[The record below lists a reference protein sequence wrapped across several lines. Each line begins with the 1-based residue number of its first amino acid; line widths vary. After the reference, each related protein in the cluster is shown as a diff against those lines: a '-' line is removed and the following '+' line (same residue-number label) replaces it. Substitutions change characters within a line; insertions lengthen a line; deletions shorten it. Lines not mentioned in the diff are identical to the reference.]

1 MKKRL
6 SKIARDFKSHISDV
20 VEFLCVN
27 GYECEE
33 DPEMEFSNE
42 VVEFIENNFPAF
54 LSERNKENQKQAPKK
69 KEKSSDSILSEQIPL
84 ELKIIESAS
93 KEKKLIERIIGFTEF
108 DWHYTI
114 AKFKGTCSQ
123 PVDFNLFDEVLCDLL
138 LTEQMSAEKIGNILG
153 FDIQKDPAENDILL
167 KAINDLK
174 ADKMLDGDESIL
186 WLTDVG
192 IEYAKNGVKFSTFTR
207 DFDLYVDN
215 IGVAKEKVKEIF
227 SNLKSEKQATFNKD
241 FLPKN
246 IEEVKPIAELQAPEI
261 HFPKKNFLLQKCTPV
276 GAEGYK
282 ARVWVVLLENFRD
295 NTLRAIVYDE
305 KQNKVIDTLSE
316 ALDKQDEIKAELL
329 ERLVKVDDE
338 IEFTNEEKQKEQVE
352 IEQALIH
359 KQEEIDEAIN
369 NQDTTKIKEIEKEV
383 ESIKRHFN
391 SLEFEVELKKLFDTT
406 SDTILIQSPWVRDF
420 AFKNRVPFIK
430 DYLRKG
436 GRVYIAYSENE
447 SYGGEDMVQEESKK
461 LLTELDKNL
470 NFYCCELPAF
480 HYKNVWLVK
489 EDNKN
494 SYYSGSYNIL
504 SFFVHQNMKN
514 VRQEKMTR
522 MDWDS
527 ELEEQYFEVFK
538 KFGLKY
544 INSAIEDFNTLC
556 NNPPTKIDRD
566 YLQKLRTV
574 DNSKLK
580 PFKGIGV
587 EEFDGAL
594 ASLEN
599 TKTENLD
606 YYRKIFFENEIERFE
621 KQANELSQK
630 PISIDRKKNL
640 QKEFEKVRDEFV
652 DLLDLQMNKAK
663 DVTDMIN
670 NLKVFSPQNHQKQHN
685 YNHNKNKKRR

>member
-6 SKIARDFKSHISDV
+6 SKIARDFKSNISIV
-20 VEFLCVN
+20 VEFLRVN
-27 GYECEE
+27 GYECDE
-33 DPEMEFSNE
+33 DPEVEFSSE
-42 VVEFIENNFPAF
+42 VLEFIENNLPAF
-54 LSERNKENQKQAPKK
+54 LFEKNKESQKQTPKQK
-69 KEKSSDSILSEQIPL
+69 DKSKDVSSGAQIPL

-93 KEKKLIERIIGFTEF
+93 KEKKLIERIVGFTEF
-108 DWHYTI
+108 EWNYTI

-167 KAINDLK
+167 KAIKDLK

-207 DFDLYVDN
+207 DFDLYIDS
-215 IGVAKEKVKEIF
+215 IGVSKEKVKAIF
-227 SNLKSEKQATFNKD
+227 SNIKSEKIPNFDKD

-261 HFPKKNFLLQKCTPV
+261 HFPKKNFLLQECTPI
-276 GAEGYK
+276 GAEGFK
-282 ARVWVVLLENFRD
+282 AKVWVVLLENFRD

-316 ALDKQDEIKAELL
+316 ALDQQDELKSELL
-329 ERLVKVDDE
+329 ERLVKVDDD

-352 IEQALIH
+352 IEQVLIH
-359 KQEEIDEAIN
+359 KQEEIEDAITR
-369 NQDTTKIKEIEKEV
+369 QDAVKIKEIEKEV
-383 ESIKRHFN
+383 EAIKRHFN

-430 DYLRKG
+430 EYLRKG

-447 SYGGEDMVQEESKK
+447 SFGGEDMVQEESKK
-461 LLTELDKNL
+461 LLAELDKNL

-480 HYKNVWLVK
+480 HYKNVWLIRKDK
-489 EDNKN
+489 EN

-527 ELEEQYFEVFK
+527 ELEEQYLEVFK

-544 INSAIEDFNTLC
+544 INAAIDDFNILC
-556 NNPPTKIDRD
+556 QNPPAKIDRD
-566 YLQKLRTV
+566 YLQKLRKVENT
-574 DNSKLK
+574 KLS

-587 EEFDGAL
+587 MEFDSAL
-594 ASLEN
+594 GLLEE
-599 TKTENLD
+599 TKTENLNL
-606 YYRKIFFENEIERFE
+606 YRKIFFESEIERY
-621 KQANELSQK
+621 KKLVIELSQK
-630 PISIDRKKNL
+630 PLSQDRKKSL
-640 QKEFEKVRDEFV
+640 QIEFEKLREEFL
-652 DLLDLQMNKAK
+652 DFLDLQISKGME
-663 DVTDMIN
+663 VTDMIN
-670 NLKVFSPQNHQKQHN
+670 NLKVFISQHQKQH
-685 YNHNKNKKRR
+685 NHNKNKKRR

>member
-6 SKIARDFKSHISDV
+6 SKIARDFKSNISIV
-20 VEFLCVN
+20 VEFLRVN
-27 GYECEE
+27 GYECDE
-33 DPEMEFSNE
+33 DPEVEFSSE
-42 VVEFIENNFPAF
+42 VLEFIENNLPAF
-54 LSERNKENQKQAPKK
+54 LFEKNKESQKQTPKQK
-69 KEKSSDSILSEQIPL
+69 DKSKDVSSGAQIPL

-93 KEKKLIERIIGFTEF
+93 KEKKLIERIVGFTEF
-108 DWHYTI
+108 EWNYTI

-167 KAINDLK
+167 KAIKDLK

-207 DFDLYVDN
+207 DFDLYIDS
-215 IGVAKEKVKEIF
+215 IGVSKEKVKAIF
-227 SNLKSEKQATFNKD
+227 SNIKSEKTPNFDKD

-261 HFPKKNFLLQKCTPV
+261 HFPKKNFLLQECTPV
-276 GAEGYK
+276 GAEGFK
-282 ARVWVVLLENFRD
+282 AKVWVVLLENFRD

-316 ALDKQDEIKAELL
+316 ALDQQDELKSELL
-329 ERLVKVDDE
+329 ERLVKVDDD

-352 IEQALIH
+352 IEQVLIH
-359 KQEEIDEAIN
+359 KQEEIEDAITR
-369 NQDTTKIKEIEKEV
+369 QDAVKIKEIEKEV
-383 ESIKRHFN
+383 EAIKRHFN

-430 DYLRKG
+430 EYLRKG

-447 SYGGEDMVQEESKK
+447 SFGGEDMIQEESKK
-461 LLTELDKNL
+461 LLAELDKNL

-480 HYKNVWLVK
+480 HYKNVWLIRKDK
-489 EDNKN
+489 EN

-527 ELEEQYFEVFK
+527 ELEEQYLEVFK

-544 INSAIEDFNTLC
+544 INAAIDDFNILC
-556 NNPPTKIDRD
+556 QNPPAKIDRD
-566 YLQKLRTV
+566 YLQKLRKVENT
-574 DNSKLK
+574 KLL

-587 EEFDGAL
+587 IEFDSAL
-594 ASLEN
+594 GLLEE
-599 TKTENLD
+599 TKTENLNL
-606 YYRKIFFENEIERFE
+606 YRKIFFESEIERY
-621 KQANELSQK
+621 KKLVIELSQK
-630 PISIDRKKNL
+630 PLSQDRKKSM
-640 QKEFEKVRDEFV
+640 QIEFEKLREEFL
-652 DLLDLQMNKAK
+652 DFLDLQISKGTE
-663 DVTDMIN
+663 VTDMIN
-670 NLKVFSPQNHQKQHN
+670 NLKVFIPQHNKQH
-685 YNHNKNKKRR
+685 NHNKNKKRR

>member
-6 SKIARDFKSHISDV
+6 SKIARDFKSNISIV
-20 VEFLCVN
+20 VEFLRVN

-33 DPEMEFSNE
+33 DPEVEFSIE
-42 VVEFIENNFPAF
+42 VVEFIENNLPAF
-54 LSERNKENQKQAPKK
+54 LFEKNKESQKQTPKHK
-69 KEKSSDSILSEQIPL
+69 DKSKDVSSGAQIPL

-93 KEKKLIERIIGFTEF
+93 KEKKLIERIVGFTEF
-108 DWHYTI
+108 EWNYTI

-167 KAINDLK
+167 KAIKDLK

-207 DFDLYVDN
+207 DFDLYIDS
-215 IGVAKEKVKEIF
+215 IGVSKEKVKAIF
-227 SNLKSEKQATFNKD
+227 SNIKSEKTPNFDKD

-261 HFPKKNFLLQKCTPV
+261 HFPKKNFLLQECTPV
-276 GAEGYK
+276 GAEGFK
-282 ARVWVVLLENFRD
+282 AKVWVVLLENFRD

-316 ALDKQDEIKAELL
+316 ALDQQDELKSELL
-329 ERLVKVDDE
+329 ERLVKVDDD

-352 IEQALIH
+352 IEQVLIH
-359 KQEEIDEAIN
+359 KQEEIEDAITR
-369 NQDTTKIKEIEKEV
+369 QDAVKIKEIEKEV
-383 ESIKRHFN
+383 EVIKRHFN

-430 DYLRKG
+430 EYLRKG

-447 SYGGEDMVQEESKK
+447 SFGGEDMVQEESKK
-461 LLTELDKNL
+461 LLAELDKNL

-480 HYKNVWLVK
+480 HYKNVWLIRKDK
-489 EDNKN
+489 EN

-527 ELEEQYFEVFK
+527 ELEEQYLEVFK

-544 INSAIEDFNTLC
+544 INAAIDDFNILC
-556 NNPPTKIDRD
+556 QNPPAKIDRD
-566 YLQKLRTV
+566 YLQKLRKVENT
-574 DNSKLK
+574 KLS

-587 EEFDGAL
+587 LEFDSAL
-594 ASLEN
+594 GLLEE
-599 TKTENLD
+599 TKTENLNL
-606 YYRKIFFENEIERFE
+606 YRKIFFESEIERY
-621 KQANELSQK
+621 KKLVIELSQK
-630 PISIDRKKNL
+630 PLSQDRKKSL
-640 QKEFEKVRDEFV
+640 QIEFEKLREEFL
-652 DLLDLQMNKAK
+652 DFLDLQISKGTE
-663 DVTDMIN
+663 VTDMIN
-670 NLKVFSPQNHQKQHN
+670 NLKVFIPQHNKQH
-685 YNHNKNKKRR
+685 NHNKNKKRR

>member
-6 SKIARDFKSHISDV
+6 SKIARDFKSNISIV
-20 VEFLCVN
+20 VEFLRVN
-27 GYECEE
+27 GYECDE
-33 DPEMEFSNE
+33 DPEVEFSSE
-42 VVEFIENNFPAF
+42 VLEFIENNLPAF
-54 LSERNKENQKQAPKK
+54 LFEKNKESQKQTPKQK
-69 KEKSSDSILSEQIPL
+69 DKSKDVSSGAQIPL

-93 KEKKLIERIIGFTEF
+93 KEKKLIERIVGFTEF
-108 DWHYTI
+108 EWNYTI

-167 KAINDLK
+167 KAIKDLK

-207 DFDLYVDN
+207 DFDLYIDS
-215 IGVAKEKVKEIF
+215 IGVSKEKVKAIF
-227 SNLKSEKQATFNKD
+227 SNIKSEKTPNFDKD

-261 HFPKKNFLLQKCTPV
+261 HFPKKNFLLQECTPV
-276 GAEGYK
+276 GAEGFK
-282 ARVWVVLLENFRD
+282 AKVWVVLLENFRD

-316 ALDKQDEIKAELL
+316 ALDQQDELKSELL
-329 ERLVKVDDE
+329 ERLVKVDDD

-352 IEQALIH
+352 IEQVLIH
-359 KQEEIDEAIN
+359 KQEEIEDAITR
-369 NQDTTKIKEIEKEV
+369 QDAVKIKEIEKEV
-383 ESIKRHFN
+383 EVIKRHFN

-430 DYLRKG
+430 EYLRKG

-447 SYGGEDMVQEESKK
+447 SFGGEDMVQEESKK
-461 LLTELDKNL
+461 LLAELDKNL

-480 HYKNVWLVK
+480 HYKNVWLIRKDK
-489 EDNKN
+489 EN

-527 ELEEQYFEVFK
+527 ELEEQYLEVFK
-538 KFGLKY
+538 RFGLKY
-544 INSAIEDFNTLC
+544 INAAIDDFNILC
-556 NNPPTKIDRD
+556 QNPPAKIDRD
-566 YLQKLRTV
+566 YLQKLRKVENT
-574 DNSKLK
+574 KLS

-587 EEFDGAL
+587 MEFDSAL
-594 ASLEN
+594 GLLEE
-599 TKTENLD
+599 TKTENLNH
-606 YYRKIFFENEIERFE
+606 YRKIFFESEIERY
-621 KQANELSQK
+621 KKLVIELSQK
-630 PISIDRKKNL
+630 PLSQDRKKSL
-640 QKEFEKVRDEFV
+640 QIEFEKLREEFL
-652 DLLDLQMNKAK
+652 DFLDLQISKGTE
-663 DVTDMIN
+663 VTDMIN
-670 NLKVFSPQNHQKQHN
+670 NLKVFIPQHNKQH
-685 YNHNKNKKRR
+685 NHNKNKKRR

>member
-1 MKKRL
+1 VKKRL

-20 VEFLCVN
+20 VEFLRVN

-33 DPEMEFSNE
+33 DPEVEFSNE

-54 LSERNKENQKQAPKK
+54 LSERNKENLKQTPKK
-69 KEKSSDSILSEQIPL
+69 KEKSNDSISSEQVPL

-138 LTEQMSAEKIGNILG
+138 LTEQMSAEQIGNILG

-167 KAINDLK
+167 KAIKDLK

-192 IEYAKNGVKFSTFTR
+192 IEYAKNGVKFSTFNR

-246 IEEVKPIAELQAPEI
+246 SEEVKPLAELQAPEI
-261 HFPKKNFLLQKCTPV
+261 HFPKKNFLLQECTPT

-282 ARVWVVLLENFRD
+282 AKVWVVLLENFRD
-295 NTLRAIVYDE
+295 NTMRAIVYDE
-305 KQNKVIDTLSE
+305 KQNKVIDALSE

-447 SYGGEDMVQEESKK
+447 SFGGEDMVQEESKK
-461 LLTELDKNL
+461 LLAELDKNL

-544 INSAIEDFNTLC
+544 INSAIEDFNILC

-599 TKTENLD
+599 TKTENLN

-621 KQANELSQK
+621 KQVNELSQK

-652 DLLDLQMNKAK
+652 DLLDLQMNKEK
-663 DVTDMIN
+663 DVTDIIN

-685 YNHNKNKKRR
+685 HNHNKNKKRK

>member
-6 SKIARDFKSHISDV
+6 SKITRDFKSHISDV
-20 VEFLCVN
+20 ADFLRIN
-27 GYECEE
+27 GYDCDENPDE
-33 DPEMEFSNE
+33 EFSSE

-54 LSERNKENQKQAPKK
+54 LSDRNKESQKQTPKK
-69 KEKSSDSILSEQIPL
+69 KINEVSSGEQIPL

-93 KEKKLIERIIGFTEF
+93 KEKKLIERIIGFTEY
-108 DWHYTI
+108 DWSYSI

-138 LTEQMSAEKIGNILG
+138 LTEQMSAERIGNILG

-167 KAINDLK
+167 KAIKDLK

-207 DFDLYVDN
+207 SFDLYIDE

-227 SNLKSEKQATFNKD
+227 SNLKSEKQLTFNKD

-246 IEEVKPIAELQAPEI
+246 IEEVKPLAELQAPEI
-261 HFPKKNFLLQKCTPV
+261 HFPKKNFLLQECNPTGV
-276 GAEGYK
+276 EGFK
-282 ARVWVVLLENFRD
+282 AKVWVVLLENFRD
-295 NTLRAIVYDE
+295 NTMRAIVYDE
-305 KQNKVIDTLSE
+305 KQNKVIDALSE
-316 ALDKQDEIKAELL
+316 ALDKQEEIKSELL

-338 IEFTNEEKQKEQVE
+338 IEFTNEEKQKEQIE
-352 IEQALIH
+352 IEQVLIH

-369 NQDTTKIKEIEKEV
+369 QQNTSKIKAIEQEIEG
-383 ESIKRHFN
+383 IKRHFN

-406 SDTILIQSPWVRDF
+406 SDSILIQSPWVRDF

-430 DYLRKG
+430 EYLRKG

-447 SYGGEDMVQEESKK
+447 SFGGEEMVQEESKK
-461 LLTELDKNL
+461 LLSELDKNL

-480 HYKNVWLVK
+480 HYKNVWLIRK
-489 EDNKN
+489 DKKN

-544 INSAIEDFNTLC
+544 INSAIDDFNTLC
-556 NNPPTKIDRD
+556 QNPPAKIDRD
-566 YLQKLRTV
+566 YLQKLRKVENT
-574 DNSKLK
+574 KLT

-587 EEFDGAL
+587 REFDSAL
-594 ASLEN
+594 GILED
-599 TKTENLD
+599 TKIENLN
-606 YYRKIFFENEIERFE
+606 YYRKTFFESEIERYK
-621 KQANELSQK
+621 KQVVELSQK
-630 PISIDRKKNL
+630 PLSPDRKRSL
-640 QKEFEKVRDEFV
+640 QNEFDKLRDEFV
-652 DLLDLQMNKAK
+652 DFLDLQMSKGIE
-663 DVTDMIN
+663 VTDMISG
-670 NLKVFSPQNHQKQHN
+670 LKVFNPQNHQKQN
-685 YNHNKNKKRR
+685 NNNRNKRRR

>member
-6 SKIARDFKSHISDV
+6 SKIARDFKSNISIV
-20 VEFLCVN
+20 VEFLRVN
-27 GYECEE
+27 GYECDE
-33 DPEMEFSNE
+33 DPEVEFSSE
-42 VVEFIENNFPAF
+42 VLEFIENNLPAF
-54 LSERNKENQKQAPKK
+54 LFEKNKESQKQTPKQK
-69 KEKSSDSILSEQIPL
+69 DKSKDVSSGAQIPL

-93 KEKKLIERIIGFTEF
+93 KEKKLIERIVGFTEF
-108 DWHYTI
+108 EWNYTI

-167 KAINDLK
+167 KAIKDLK

-207 DFDLYVDN
+207 DFDLYIDS
-215 IGVAKEKVKEIF
+215 IGVSKEKVKAIF
-227 SNLKSEKQATFNKD
+227 SNIKSEKTPNFDKD

-261 HFPKKNFLLQKCTPV
+261 HFPKKNFLLQECTPV
-276 GAEGYK
+276 GAEGFK
-282 ARVWVVLLENFRD
+282 AKVWVVLLENFRD

-305 KQNKVIDTLSE
+305 KQNKVIDALSE

-430 DYLRKG
+430 EYLRKG

-447 SYGGEDMVQEESKK
+447 SFGGEDMVQEESKK
-461 LLTELDKNL
+461 LLAELDKNL

-480 HYKNVWLVK
+480 HYKNVWLIRKDK
-489 EDNKN
+489 EN

-527 ELEEQYFEVFK
+527 ELEEQYLEVFK

-544 INSAIEDFNTLC
+544 INAAIDDFNILC
-556 NNPPTKIDRD
+556 QNPPAKIDRD
-566 YLQKLRTV
+566 YLQKLRKVENT
-574 DNSKLK
+574 KLL

-587 EEFDGAL
+587 IEFDSAL
-594 ASLEN
+594 GLLEE
-599 TKTENLD
+599 TKTENLNL
-606 YYRKIFFENEIERFE
+606 YRKIFFESEIERY
-621 KQANELSQK
+621 KKLVIELSQK
-630 PISIDRKKNL
+630 PLSQDRKKSM
-640 QKEFEKVRDEFV
+640 QIEFEKLREEFL
-652 DLLDLQMNKAK
+652 DFLDLQISKGTE
-663 DVTDMIN
+663 VTDMIN
-670 NLKVFSPQNHQKQHN
+670 NLKVFIPQHNKQH
-685 YNHNKNKKRR
+685 NHNKNKKRR

>member
-6 SKIARDFKSHISDV
+6 SKITRDFKSHISDV
-20 VEFLCVN
+20 ADFLRIN
-27 GYECEE
+27 GYDCDENPDE
-33 DPEMEFSNE
+33 EFSSE

-54 LSERNKENQKQAPKK
+54 LSDRNKESQKQTPKK
-69 KEKSSDSILSEQIPL
+69 KINEVSSGEQIPL

-93 KEKKLIERIIGFTEF
+93 KEKKLIERIIGFTEY
-108 DWHYTI
+108 DWSYSI

-138 LTEQMSAEKIGNILG
+138 LTEQMSAERIGNILG
-153 FDIQKDPAENDILL
+153 FDIQKDPAENDILF
-167 KAINDLK
+167 KAIKDLK

-207 DFDLYVDN
+207 SFDLYIDE
-215 IGVAKEKVKEIF
+215 IGVAREKVKEIF
-227 SNLKSEKQATFNKD
+227 SNLKSEKQLTFNKD

-246 IEEVKPIAELQAPEI
+246 IEEVKPLAELQAPEI
-261 HFPKKNFLLQKCTPV
+261 HFPKKNFLLQECNPTGV
-276 GAEGYK
+276 EGFK
-282 ARVWVVLLENFRD
+282 AKVWVVLLENFRD
-295 NTLRAIVYDE
+295 NTMRAIVYDE
-305 KQNKVIDTLSE
+305 KQNKVIDALSE
-316 ALDKQDEIKAELL
+316 ALDKQNEIKSELL

-369 NQDTTKIKEIEKEV
+369 QQDTSKIKEIEKEV
-383 ESIKRHFN
+383 ESIKKHFN

-430 DYLRKG
+430 EYLRKG

-447 SYGGEDMVQEESKK
+447 SFGGEEMVQEESKK
-461 LLTELDKNL
+461 LLSELDKNL

-480 HYKNVWLVK
+480 HYKNVWLIRK
-489 EDNKN
+489 DKKN

-544 INSAIEDFNTLC
+544 INSAIDDFNTLC
-556 NNPPTKIDRD
+556 QNPPAKIDRD
-566 YLQKLRTV
+566 YLQKLRKVENT
-574 DNSKLK
+574 KLT

-587 EEFDGAL
+587 REFDSAL
-594 ASLEN
+594 GILED
-599 TKTENLD
+599 TKIENLN
-606 YYRKIFFENEIERFE
+606 YYRKTFFESEIERYK
-621 KQANELSQK
+621 KQVVELSQK
-630 PISIDRKKNL
+630 PLSPDRKRSL
-640 QKEFEKVRDEFV
+640 QNEFDKLRDEFV
-652 DLLDLQMNKAK
+652 DFLDLQMSKGIE
-663 DVTDMIN
+663 VTDMISG
-670 NLKVFSPQNHQKQHN
+670 LKVFNPQNHQKQN
-685 YNHNKNKKRR
+685 NNNRNKRRR

>member
-6 SKIARDFKSHISDV
+6 SKIARDFKSNISIV
-20 VEFLCVN
+20 VEFLRVN

-33 DPEMEFSNE
+33 DPEVEFSSE
-42 VVEFIENNFPAF
+42 VLEFIENNLPAF
-54 LSERNKENQKQAPKK
+54 LFEKNKESQKQTPKQK
-69 KEKSSDSILSEQIPL
+69 DKSKDVSSGAQIPL

-93 KEKKLIERIIGFTEF
+93 KEKKLIERIVGFTEF
-108 DWHYTI
+108 EWNYTI

-167 KAINDLK
+167 KAIKDLK

-207 DFDLYVDN
+207 DFDLYIDS
-215 IGVAKEKVKEIF
+215 IGVSKEKVKAIF
-227 SNLKSEKQATFNKD
+227 SNIKSEKTPNFDKD

-261 HFPKKNFLLQKCTPV
+261 HFPKKNFLLQECTPV
-276 GAEGYK
+276 GAEGFK
-282 ARVWVVLLENFRD
+282 AKVWVVLLENFRD

-316 ALDKQDEIKAELL
+316 ALDQQDELKSELL
-329 ERLVKVDDE
+329 ERLVKVDDD

-352 IEQALIH
+352 IEQVLIH
-359 KQEEIDEAIN
+359 KQEEIEDAITR
-369 NQDTTKIKEIEKEV
+369 QDAVKIKEIEKEV
-383 ESIKRHFN
+383 EAIKRHFN

-430 DYLRKG
+430 EYLRKG

-447 SYGGEDMVQEESKK
+447 SFGGEDMVQEESKK
-461 LLTELDKNL
+461 LLAELDKNL

-480 HYKNVWLVK
+480 HYKNVWLIRKDK
-489 EDNKN
+489 EN

-527 ELEEQYFEVFK
+527 ELEEQYLEVFK
-538 KFGLKY
+538 RFGLKY
-544 INSAIEDFNTLC
+544 INAAIDDFNILC
-556 NNPPTKIDRD
+556 QNPPAKIDRD
-566 YLQKLRTV
+566 YLQKLRKVENT
-574 DNSKLK
+574 KLL

-587 EEFDGAL
+587 IEFDSAL
-594 ASLEN
+594 GLLEE
-599 TKTENLD
+599 TKTENLNL
-606 YYRKIFFENEIERFE
+606 YRKIFFESEIERY
-621 KQANELSQK
+621 KKLVIELSQK
-630 PISIDRKKNL
+630 PLSQDRKKSM
-640 QKEFEKVRDEFV
+640 KIEFEKLREEFL
-652 DLLDLQMNKAK
+652 DFLDLQISKGTE
-663 DVTDMIN
+663 VTDMIN
-670 NLKVFSPQNHQKQHN
+670 NLKVFIPQHNKQH
-685 YNHNKNKKRR
+685 NHNKNKKRR

>member
-6 SKIARDFKSHISDV
+6 SKIARDFKSNISIV
-20 VEFLCVN
+20 VEFLRVN
-27 GYECEE
+27 GYECDE
-33 DPEMEFSNE
+33 DPEVEFSSE
-42 VVEFIENNFPAF
+42 VLEFIENNLPAF
-54 LSERNKENQKQAPKK
+54 LFEKNKESQKQTPKQK
-69 KEKSSDSILSEQIPL
+69 DKSKDVSSGAQIPL

-93 KEKKLIERIIGFTEF
+93 KEKKLIERIVGFTEF
-108 DWHYTI
+108 EWNYTI

-167 KAINDLK
+167 KAIKDLK

-207 DFDLYVDN
+207 DFDLYIDS
-215 IGVAKEKVKEIF
+215 IGVSKEKVKAIF
-227 SNLKSEKQATFNKD
+227 SNIKSEKTPNFDKD

-261 HFPKKNFLLQKCTPV
+261 HFPKKNFLLQECTPV
-276 GAEGYK
+276 GAEGFK
-282 ARVWVVLLENFRD
+282 AKVWVVLLENFRD

-316 ALDKQDEIKAELL
+316 ALDQQDELKSELL
-329 ERLVKVDDE
+329 ERLVKVDDD

-352 IEQALIH
+352 IEQVLIH
-359 KQEEIDEAIN
+359 KQEEIEDAITR
-369 NQDTTKIKEIEKEV
+369 QDAVKIKEIEKEV
-383 ESIKRHFN
+383 EAIKRHFN

-430 DYLRKG
+430 EYLRKG

-447 SYGGEDMVQEESKK
+447 SFGGEDMVQEESKK
-461 LLTELDKNL
+461 LLAELDKNL

-480 HYKNVWLVK
+480 HYKNVWLIRK
-489 EDNKN
+489 DNKN

-527 ELEEQYFEVFK
+527 ELEEQYLEVFK

-544 INSAIEDFNTLC
+544 INAAIDDFNILC
-556 NNPPTKIDRD
+556 QNPPANIDRD
-566 YLQKLRTV
+566 YLQKLRKVENT
-574 DNSKLK
+574 KLS

-587 EEFDGAL
+587 MEFDRAL
-594 ASLEN
+594 GLLEE
-599 TKTENLD
+599 TKTENLNH
-606 YYRKIFFENEIERFE
+606 YRKIFFESEIERYM
-621 KQANELSQK
+621 KQVIELSQK
-630 PISIDRKKNL
+630 PLSPDRKKSL
-640 QKEFEKVRDEFV
+640 QNEFEKLREEF
-652 DLLDLQMNKAK
+652 LDFLDIQISKGTE
-663 DVTDMIN
+663 VTDMIN
-670 NLKVFSPQNHQKQHN
+670 NLKVFIPQHQKQHN
-685 YNHNKNKKRR
+685 HNKYKKRR

>member
-6 SKIARDFKSHISDV
+6 SKIARDFKSNISIV
-20 VEFLCVN
+20 VEFLRVN
-27 GYECEE
+27 GYECDE
-33 DPEMEFSNE
+33 DPEVEFSSE
-42 VVEFIENNFPAF
+42 VLEFIENNLPAF
-54 LSERNKENQKQAPKK
+54 LFEKNKESQKQTPKQK
-69 KEKSSDSILSEQIPL
+69 DKSKDVSSGAQIPL

-93 KEKKLIERIIGFTEF
+93 KEKKLIERIVGFTEF
-108 DWHYTI
+108 EWNYTI

-167 KAINDLK
+167 KAIKDLK

-207 DFDLYVDN
+207 DFDLYIDS
-215 IGVAKEKVKEIF
+215 IGVSKEKVKAIF
-227 SNLKSEKQATFNKD
+227 SNIKSEKTPNFDKD

-261 HFPKKNFLLQKCTPV
+261 HFPKKNFLLQECTPV
-276 GAEGYK
+276 GAEGFK
-282 ARVWVVLLENFRD
+282 AKVWVVLLENFRD

-316 ALDKQDEIKAELL
+316 ALDQQDELKSELL
-329 ERLVKVDDE
+329 ERLVKVDDD

-352 IEQALIH
+352 IEQVLIH
-359 KQEEIDEAIN
+359 KQEEIEDAITR
-369 NQDTTKIKEIEKEV
+369 QDAVKIKEIEKEV
-383 ESIKRHFN
+383 EAIKRHFN

-430 DYLRKG
+430 EYLRKG

-447 SYGGEDMVQEESKK
+447 SFGGEDMVQEESKK
-461 LLTELDKNL
+461 LLAELDKNL

-480 HYKNVWLVK
+480 HYKNVWLIRKDK
-489 EDNKN
+489 EN

-527 ELEEQYFEVFK
+527 ELEEQYLEVFK

-544 INSAIEDFNTLC
+544 INAAIDDFNILC
-556 NNPPTKIDRD
+556 QNPPAKIDRD
-566 YLQKLRTV
+566 YLQKLRKVENT
-574 DNSKLK
+574 KLS

-587 EEFDGAL
+587 MEFDSAL
-594 ASLEN
+594 GLLED
-599 TKTENLD
+599 TKTENLNH
-606 YYRKIFFENEIERFE
+606 YRKIFFESEIERY
-621 KQANELSQK
+621 KKLVIELSQK
-630 PISIDRKKNL
+630 PLSQDRKKSM
-640 QKEFEKVRDEFV
+640 KIEFEKLREEFL
-652 DLLDLQMNKAK
+652 DFLDLQISKGME
-663 DVTDMIN
+663 VTDMIN
-670 NLKVFSPQNHQKQHN
+670 NLKVFIPQHNKQH
-685 YNHNKNKKRR
+685 NHNKNKKRR

>member
-6 SKIARDFKSHISDV
+6 SKIARDFKSNISIV
-20 VEFLCVN
+20 VEFLRVN
-27 GYECEE
+27 GYECDE
-33 DPEMEFSNE
+33 DPEVEFSSE
-42 VVEFIENNFPAF
+42 VLEFIENNLPAF
-54 LSERNKENQKQAPKK
+54 LFEKNKESQKQTPKQK
-69 KEKSSDSILSEQIPL
+69 DKSKDVSSGAQIPL

-93 KEKKLIERIIGFTEF
+93 KEKKLIERIVGFTEF
-108 DWHYTI
+108 EWNYTI

-167 KAINDLK
+167 KAIKDLK

-207 DFDLYVDN
+207 DFDLYIDS
-215 IGVAKEKVKEIF
+215 IGVSKEKVKAIF
-227 SNLKSEKQATFNKD
+227 SNIKSEKTPNFDKD

-261 HFPKKNFLLQKCTPV
+261 HFPKKNFLLQECTPV
-276 GAEGYK
+276 GAEGFK
-282 ARVWVVLLENFRD
+282 AKVWVVLLENFRD

-316 ALDKQDEIKAELL
+316 ALDQQDELKSELL
-329 ERLVKVDDE
+329 ERLVKVDDD

-352 IEQALIH
+352 IEQVLIH
-359 KQEEIDEAIN
+359 KQEEIEDAITR
-369 NQDTTKIKEIEKEV
+369 QDAVKIKEIEKEV
-383 ESIKRHFN
+383 EAIKRHFN

-430 DYLRKG
+430 EYLRKG

-447 SYGGEDMVQEESKK
+447 SFGGEDMVQEESKK
-461 LLTELDKNL
+461 LLAELDKNL

-480 HYKNVWLVK
+480 HYKNVWLIRKDK
-489 EDNKN
+489 EN

-527 ELEEQYFEVFK
+527 ELEEQYLEVFK
-538 KFGLKY
+538 RFGLKY
-544 INSAIEDFNTLC
+544 INAAIDDFNILC
-556 NNPPTKIDRD
+556 QNPPAKIDRD
-566 YLQKLRTV
+566 YLQKLRKVENT
-574 DNSKLK
+574 KLL

-587 EEFDGAL
+587 IEFDSAL
-594 ASLEN
+594 GLLEE
-599 TKTENLD
+599 TKTENLNL
-606 YYRKIFFENEIERFE
+606 YRKIFFESEIERY
-621 KQANELSQK
+621 KKLVIELSQK
-630 PISIDRKKNL
+630 PLSQDRKKSM
-640 QKEFEKVRDEFV
+640 QIEFEKLREEFL
-652 DLLDLQMNKAK
+652 DFLDLQISKGTE
-663 DVTDMIN
+663 VTDMIN
-670 NLKVFSPQNHQKQHN
+670 NLKVFIPQHNKQH
-685 YNHNKNKKRR
+685 NHNKNKKRR

>member
-1 MKKRL
+1 VKKRL
-6 SKIARDFKSHISDV
+6 SKIARDFKSNISIV
-20 VEFLCVN
+20 VEFLRVN
-27 GYECEE
+27 GYECDE
-33 DPEMEFSNE
+33 DPEVEFSSE
-42 VVEFIENNFPAF
+42 VLEFIENNLPAF
-54 LSERNKENQKQAPKK
+54 LFEKNKESQKQTPKQK
-69 KEKSSDSILSEQIPL
+69 DKSKDVSSGAQIPL

-93 KEKKLIERIIGFTEF
+93 KEKKLIERIVGFTEF
-108 DWHYTI
+108 EWNYTI

-167 KAINDLK
+167 KAIKDLK

-207 DFDLYVDN
+207 DFDLYIDS
-215 IGVAKEKVKEIF
+215 IGVSKEKVKAIF
-227 SNLKSEKQATFNKD
+227 SNIKSEKTPNFDKD

-261 HFPKKNFLLQKCTPV
+261 HFPKKNFLLQECTPV
-276 GAEGYK
+276 GAEGFK
-282 ARVWVVLLENFRD
+282 AKVWVVLLENFRD

-316 ALDKQDEIKAELL
+316 ALDQQDELKSELL
-329 ERLVKVDDE
+329 ERLVKVDDD

-352 IEQALIH
+352 IEQVLIH
-359 KQEEIDEAIN
+359 KQEEIEDAITR
-369 NQDTTKIKEIEKEV
+369 QDAVKIKEIEKEV
-383 ESIKRHFN
+383 EVIKRHFN

-430 DYLRKG
+430 EYLRKG

-447 SYGGEDMVQEESKK
+447 SFGGEDMVQEESKK
-461 LLTELDKNL
+461 LLAELDKNL

-480 HYKNVWLVK
+480 HYKNVWLIRKDK
-489 EDNKN
+489 EN

-527 ELEEQYFEVFK
+527 ELEEQYLEVFK
-538 KFGLKY
+538 RFGLKY
-544 INSAIEDFNTLC
+544 INAAIDDFNILC
-556 NNPPTKIDRD
+556 QNPPAKIDRD
-566 YLQKLRTV
+566 YLQKLRKVENT
-574 DNSKLK
+574 KLS

-587 EEFDGAL
+587 MEFDSAL
-594 ASLEN
+594 GLLEE
-599 TKTENLD
+599 TKTENLNL
-606 YYRKIFFENEIERFE
+606 YRKIFFESEIERY
-621 KQANELSQK
+621 KKLVIELSQK
-630 PISIDRKKNL
+630 PLSQDRKKSL
-640 QKEFEKVRDEFV
+640 QIEFEKLREEFL
-652 DLLDLQMNKAK
+652 DFLDLQISKGTE
-663 DVTDMIN
+663 VTDMIN
-670 NLKVFSPQNHQKQHN
+670 NLKVFIPQHNKQH
-685 YNHNKNKKRR
+685 NHNKNKKRR

>member
-6 SKIARDFKSHISDV
+6 SKIARDFKSNISIV
-20 VEFLCVN
+20 VEFLRVN
-27 GYECEE
+27 GYECDE
-33 DPEMEFSNE
+33 DPEVEFSSE
-42 VVEFIENNFPAF
+42 VLEFIENNLPAF
-54 LSERNKENQKQAPKK
+54 LFEKNKESQKQTPKQK
-69 KEKSSDSILSEQIPL
+69 DKSKDVSSGAQIPL

-93 KEKKLIERIIGFTEF
+93 KEKKLIERIVGFTEF
-108 DWHYTI
+108 EWNYTI

-167 KAINDLK
+167 KAIKDLK

-207 DFDLYVDN
+207 DFDLYIDS
-215 IGVAKEKVKEIF
+215 IGVSKEKVKAIF
-227 SNLKSEKQATFNKD
+227 SNIKSEKTPNFDKD

-261 HFPKKNFLLQKCTPV
+261 HFPKKNFLLQECTPV
-276 GAEGYK
+276 GAEGFK
-282 ARVWVVLLENFRD
+282 AKVWVVLLENFRD

-316 ALDKQDEIKAELL
+316 ALDQQDELKSELL
-329 ERLVKVDDE
+329 ERLVKVDDD

-352 IEQALIH
+352 IEQVLIH
-359 KQEEIDEAIN
+359 KQEEIEDAITR
-369 NQDTTKIKEIEKEV
+369 QDAVKIKEIEKEV
-383 ESIKRHFN
+383 EVIKRHFN

-430 DYLRKG
+430 EYLRKG

-447 SYGGEDMVQEESKK
+447 SFGGEDMVQEESKK
-461 LLTELDKNL
+461 LLAELDKNL

-480 HYKNVWLVK
+480 HYKNVWLIRKDK
-489 EDNKN
+489 EN

-527 ELEEQYFEVFK
+527 ELEEQYLEVFK

-544 INSAIEDFNTLC
+544 INAAIDDFNILC
-556 NNPPTKIDRD
+556 QNPPAKIDRD
-566 YLQKLRTV
+566 YLQKLRKIENT
-574 DNSKLK
+574 KLL

-587 EEFDGAL
+587 IEFDSAL
-594 ASLEN
+594 GLLEE
-599 TKTENLD
+599 TKTENLNL
-606 YYRKIFFENEIERFE
+606 YRKIFFESEIERY
-621 KQANELSQK
+621 KKLVIELSQK
-630 PISIDRKKNL
+630 PLSQDRKKSL
-640 QKEFEKVRDEFV
+640 QIEFEKLREEFL
-652 DLLDLQMNKAK
+652 DFLDLQISKGTE
-663 DVTDMIN
+663 VTDMIN
-670 NLKVFSPQNHQKQHN
+670 NLKVFIPQHNKQH
-685 YNHNKNKKRR
+685 NHNKNKKRR

>member
-6 SKIARDFKSHISDV
+6 SKIARDFKSNISIV
-20 VEFLCVN
+20 VEFLRVN
-27 GYECEE
+27 GYECDE
-33 DPEMEFSNE
+33 DPEVEFSSE
-42 VVEFIENNFPAF
+42 VLEFIENNLPAF
-54 LSERNKENQKQAPKK
+54 LFEKNKESQKQTPKQK
-69 KEKSSDSILSEQIPL
+69 DKSKDVSSGAQIPL

-93 KEKKLIERIIGFTEF
+93 KEKKLIERIVGFTEF
-108 DWHYTI
+108 EWNYTI

-167 KAINDLK
+167 KAIKDLK

-207 DFDLYVDN
+207 DFDLYIDS
-215 IGVAKEKVKEIF
+215 IGVSKEKVKAIF
-227 SNLKSEKQATFNKD
+227 SNIKSEKIPNFDKD

-261 HFPKKNFLLQKCTPV
+261 HFPKKNFLLQECTPV
-276 GAEGYK
+276 GAEGFK
-282 ARVWVVLLENFRD
+282 AKVWVVLLENFRD

-316 ALDKQDEIKAELL
+316 ALDQQDELKSELL
-329 ERLVKVDDE
+329 ERLVKVDDD

-352 IEQALIH
+352 IEQVLIH
-359 KQEEIDEAIN
+359 KQEEIEDAITR
-369 NQDTTKIKEIEKEV
+369 QDAVKIKEIEKEV
-383 ESIKRHFN
+383 EAIKRHFN

-430 DYLRKG
+430 EYLRKG

-447 SYGGEDMVQEESKK
+447 SFGGEDMVQEESKK
-461 LLTELDKNL
+461 LLAELDKNL

-480 HYKNVWLVK
+480 HYKNVWLIRKDK
-489 EDNKN
+489 EN

-527 ELEEQYFEVFK
+527 ELEEQYLEVFK
-538 KFGLKY
+538 RFGLKY
-544 INSAIEDFNTLC
+544 INAAIDDFNILC
-556 NNPPTKIDRD
+556 QNPPAKIDRD
-566 YLQKLRTV
+566 YLQKLRKVENT
-574 DNSKLK
+574 KLS

-587 EEFDGAL
+587 MEFDSAL
-594 ASLEN
+594 GLLEE
-599 TKTENLD
+599 TKTENLNL
-606 YYRKIFFENEIERFE
+606 YRKIFFESEIERY
-621 KQANELSQK
+621 KKLVIELSQK
-630 PISIDRKKNL
+630 PLSQDRKKSL
-640 QKEFEKVRDEFV
+640 QIEFEKLREEFL
-652 DLLDLQMNKAK
+652 DFLDLQISKGTE
-663 DVTDMIN
+663 VTDMIN
-670 NLKVFSPQNHQKQHN
+670 NLKVFIPQHNKQH
-685 YNHNKNKKRR
+685 NHNKNKKRR

>member
-6 SKIARDFKSHISDV
+6 SKIARDFKSNISIV
-20 VEFLCVN
+20 VEFLRVN
-27 GYECEE
+27 GYECDE
-33 DPEMEFSNE
+33 DPEVEFSSE
-42 VVEFIENNFPAF
+42 VLEFIENNLPAF
-54 LSERNKENQKQAPKK
+54 LFEKNKESQKQTPKQK
-69 KEKSSDSILSEQIPL
+69 DKSKDVSSGAQIPL

-93 KEKKLIERIIGFTEF
+93 KEKKLIERIVGFTEF
-108 DWHYTI
+108 EWNYTI

-167 KAINDLK
+167 KAIKDLK

-207 DFDLYVDN
+207 DFDLYIDS
-215 IGVAKEKVKEIF
+215 IGVSKEKVKAIF
-227 SNLKSEKQATFNKD
+227 SNIKSEKTPNFDKD

-261 HFPKKNFLLQKCTPV
+261 HFPKKNFLLQECTPV
-276 GAEGYK
+276 GAEGFK
-282 ARVWVVLLENFRD
+282 AKVWVVLLENFRD

-316 ALDKQDEIKAELL
+316 ALDQQDELKSELL
-329 ERLVKVDDE
+329 ERLVKVDDD

-352 IEQALIH
+352 IEQVLIH
-359 KQEEIDEAIN
+359 KQEEIEDAITR
-369 NQDTTKIKEIEKEV
+369 QDAVKIKEIEKEV
-383 ESIKRHFN
+383 EVIKRHFN

-430 DYLRKG
+430 EYLRKG

-447 SYGGEDMVQEESKK
+447 SFGGEDMVQEESKK
-461 LLTELDKNL
+461 LLAELDKNL

-480 HYKNVWLVK
+480 HYKNVWLIRKDK
-489 EDNKN
+489 EN

-527 ELEEQYFEVFK
+527 ELEEQYLEVFK
-538 KFGLKY
+538 RFGLKY
-544 INSAIEDFNTLC
+544 INAAIDDFNILC
-556 NNPPTKIDRD
+556 QNPPAKIDRD
-566 YLQKLRTV
+566 YLQKLRKVENT
-574 DNSKLK
+574 KLS

-587 EEFDGAL
+587 IEFDSAL
-594 ASLEN
+594 GLLEE
-599 TKTENLD
+599 TKTENLNL
-606 YYRKIFFENEIERFE
+606 YRKIFFESEIERY
-621 KQANELSQK
+621 KKLVIELSQK
-630 PISIDRKKNL
+630 PLSQDRKKSL
-640 QKEFEKVRDEFV
+640 QIEFEKLREEFL
-652 DLLDLQMNKAK
+652 DFLDLQISKGTE
-663 DVTDMIN
+663 VTDMIN
-670 NLKVFSPQNHQKQHN
+670 NLKVFIPQHNKQH
-685 YNHNKNKKRR
+685 NHNKNKKRR

>member
-6 SKIARDFKSHISDV
+6 SKIARDFKSNISIV
-20 VEFLCVN
+20 VEFLRVN
-27 GYECEE
+27 GYECDE
-33 DPEMEFSNE
+33 DPEVEFSSE
-42 VVEFIENNFPAF
+42 VLEFIENNLPAF
-54 LSERNKENQKQAPKK
+54 LFEKNKESQKQTPKQK
-69 KEKSSDSILSEQIPL
+69 DKSKDVSSGAHIPL

-93 KEKKLIERIIGFTEF
+93 KEKKLIERIVGFTEF
-108 DWHYTI
+108 EWNYTI

-167 KAINDLK
+167 KAIKDLK

-207 DFDLYVDN
+207 DFDLYIDS
-215 IGVAKEKVKEIF
+215 IGVSKEKVKAIF
-227 SNLKSEKQATFNKD
+227 SNIKSEKTPNFDKD

-261 HFPKKNFLLQKCTPV
+261 HFPKKNFLLQECTPV
-276 GAEGYK
+276 GAEGFK
-282 ARVWVVLLENFRD
+282 AKVWVVLLENFRD

-316 ALDKQDEIKAELL
+316 ALDQQDELKSELL
-329 ERLVKVDDE
+329 ERLVKVDDD

-352 IEQALIH
+352 IEQVLIH
-359 KQEEIDEAIN
+359 KQEEIEDAITR
-369 NQDTTKIKEIEKEV
+369 QDAVKIKEIEKEV
-383 ESIKRHFN
+383 EVIKRHFN

-430 DYLRKG
+430 EYLRKG

-447 SYGGEDMVQEESKK
+447 SFGGEDMVQEESKK
-461 LLTELDKNL
+461 LLAELDKNL

-480 HYKNVWLVK
+480 HYKNVWLIRKDK
-489 EDNKN
+489 EN

-527 ELEEQYFEVFK
+527 ELEEQYLEVFK
-538 KFGLKY
+538 RFGLKY
-544 INSAIEDFNTLC
+544 INAAIDDFNILC
-556 NNPPTKIDRD
+556 QNPPAKIDRD
-566 YLQKLRTV
+566 YLQKLRKVENT
-574 DNSKLK
+574 KLL

-587 EEFDGAL
+587 IEFDSAL
-594 ASLEN
+594 GLLEE
-599 TKTENLD
+599 TKTENLNL
-606 YYRKIFFENEIERFE
+606 YRKIFFESEIERY
-621 KQANELSQK
+621 KKLVIELSQK
-630 PISIDRKKNL
+630 PLSQDRKKSL
-640 QKEFEKVRDEFV
+640 QIEFEKLREEFL
-652 DLLDLQMNKAK
+652 DFLDLQISKGTE
-663 DVTDMIN
+663 VTDMIN
-670 NLKVFSPQNHQKQHN
+670 NLKVFIPQHNKQH
-685 YNHNKNKKRR
+685 NHNKNKKRR

>member
-1 MKKRL
+1 VKKRL
-6 SKIARDFKSHISDV
+6 SKIARDFKSNISIV
-20 VEFLCVN
+20 VEFLRVN
-27 GYECEE
+27 GYECDE
-33 DPEMEFSNE
+33 DPEVEFSSE
-42 VVEFIENNFPAF
+42 VLEFIENNLPAF
-54 LSERNKENQKQAPKK
+54 LFEKNKESQKQTPKQK
-69 KEKSSDSILSEQIPL
+69 DKSKDVSSGAQIPL

-93 KEKKLIERIIGFTEF
+93 KEKKLIERIVGFTEF
-108 DWHYTI
+108 EWNYTI

-167 KAINDLK
+167 KAIKDLK

-207 DFDLYVDN
+207 DFDLYIDS
-215 IGVAKEKVKEIF
+215 IGVSKEKVKAIF
-227 SNLKSEKQATFNKD
+227 SNIKSEKTPNFDKD

-261 HFPKKNFLLQKCTPV
+261 HFPKKNFLLQECTPV
-276 GAEGYK
+276 GAEGFK
-282 ARVWVVLLENFRD
+282 AKVWVVLLENFRD

-316 ALDKQDEIKAELL
+316 ALDQQDELKSELL
-329 ERLVKVDDE
+329 ERLVKVDDD

-352 IEQALIH
+352 IEQVLIH
-359 KQEEIDEAIN
+359 KQEEIEDAITR
-369 NQDTTKIKEIEKEV
+369 QDAVKIKEIEKEV
-383 ESIKRHFN
+383 EAIKRHFN

-430 DYLRKG
+430 EYLRKG

-447 SYGGEDMVQEESKK
+447 SFGGEDMVQEESKK
-461 LLTELDKNL
+461 LLAELDKNL

-480 HYKNVWLVK
+480 HYKNVWLIRKDK
-489 EDNKN
+489 EN

-527 ELEEQYFEVFK
+527 ELEEQYLEVFK

-544 INSAIEDFNTLC
+544 INAAIDDFNILC
-556 NNPPTKIDRD
+556 QNPPAKIDRD
-566 YLQKLRTV
+566 YLQKLRKVENT
-574 DNSKLK
+574 KLL

-587 EEFDGAL
+587 IEFDSAL
-594 ASLEN
+594 GLLEE
-599 TKTENLD
+599 TKTENLNL
-606 YYRKIFFENEIERFE
+606 YRKIFFESEIERY
-621 KQANELSQK
+621 KKLVIELSQK
-630 PISIDRKKNL
+630 PLSQDRKKSL
-640 QKEFEKVRDEFV
+640 QIEFEKLREEFL
-652 DLLDLQMNKAK
+652 DFLDLQISKGTE
-663 DVTDMIN
+663 VTDMIN
-670 NLKVFSPQNHQKQHN
+670 NLKVFIPQHNKQH
-685 YNHNKNKKRR
+685 NHNKNKKRR

>member
-6 SKIARDFKSHISDV
+6 SKIARDFKSNISIV
-20 VEFLCVN
+20 VEFLRVN

-33 DPEMEFSNE
+33 DPEVEFSSE
-42 VVEFIENNFPAF
+42 VLEFIENNLPAF
-54 LSERNKENQKQAPKK
+54 LFEKNKESQKQTPKQK
-69 KEKSSDSILSEQIPL
+69 DKSKDVSSGAQIPL

-93 KEKKLIERIIGFTEF
+93 KEKKLIERIVGFTEF
-108 DWHYTI
+108 EWNYTI

-167 KAINDLK
+167 KAIKDLK

-207 DFDLYVDN
+207 DFDLYIDS
-215 IGVAKEKVKEIF
+215 IGVSKEKVKAIF
-227 SNLKSEKQATFNKD
+227 SNIKSEKTPNFDKD

-261 HFPKKNFLLQKCTPV
+261 HFPKKNFLLQECTPV
-276 GAEGYK
+276 GAEGFK
-282 ARVWVVLLENFRD
+282 AKVWVVLLENFRD

-316 ALDKQDEIKAELL
+316 ALDQQDELKSELL
-329 ERLVKVDDE
+329 ERLVKVDDD

-352 IEQALIH
+352 IEQVLIH
-359 KQEEIDEAIN
+359 KQEEIEDAITR
-369 NQDTTKIKEIEKEV
+369 QDAVKIKEIEKEV
-383 ESIKRHFN
+383 EAIKRHFN

-430 DYLRKG
+430 EYLRKG

-447 SYGGEDMVQEESKK
+447 SFGGEDMVQEESKK
-461 LLTELDKNL
+461 LLAELDKNL

-480 HYKNVWLVK
+480 HYKNVWLIRKDK
-489 EDNKN
+489 EN

-527 ELEEQYFEVFK
+527 ELEEQYLEVFK

-544 INSAIEDFNTLC
+544 INAAIDDFNILC
-556 NNPPTKIDRD
+556 QNPPAKIDRD
-566 YLQKLRTV
+566 YLQKLRKVENT
-574 DNSKLK
+574 KLL

-587 EEFDGAL
+587 MEFDSAL
-594 ASLEN
+594 GLLED
-599 TKTENLD
+599 TKTENLNH
-606 YYRKIFFENEIERFE
+606 YRKIFFESEIERY
-621 KQANELSQK
+621 KKLVIELSQK
-630 PISIDRKKNL
+630 PLSQDRKKSM
-640 QKEFEKVRDEFV
+640 KIEFEKLREEFL
-652 DLLDLQMNKAK
+652 DFLDLQISKGTE
-663 DVTDMIN
+663 VTDMIN
-670 NLKVFSPQNHQKQHN
+670 NLKVFIPQHNKQH
-685 YNHNKNKKRR
+685 NHNKNKKRR

>member
-6 SKIARDFKSHISDV
+6 SKIARDFKSNISIV
-20 VEFLCVN
+20 VEFLRVN
-27 GYECEE
+27 GYECDE
-33 DPEMEFSNE
+33 DPEVEFSIE
-42 VVEFIENNFPAF
+42 VVEFIENNLPAF
-54 LSERNKENQKQAPKK
+54 LFEKNKESQKQTPKHK
-69 KEKSSDSILSEQIPL
+69 DKSKDVSSGAHIPL

-93 KEKKLIERIIGFTEF
+93 KEKKLIERIVGFTEF
-108 DWHYTI
+108 EWNYTI

-167 KAINDLK
+167 KAIKDLK

-207 DFDLYVDN
+207 DFDLYIDS
-215 IGVAKEKVKEIF
+215 IGVSKEKVKAIF
-227 SNLKSEKQATFNKD
+227 SNIKSEKIPNFDKD

-261 HFPKKNFLLQKCTPV
+261 HFPKKNFLLQECTPV
-276 GAEGYK
+276 GAEGFK
-282 ARVWVVLLENFRD
+282 AKVWVVLLENFRD

-316 ALDKQDEIKAELL
+316 ALDQQDELKSELL
-329 ERLVKVDDE
+329 ERLVKVDDD

-352 IEQALIH
+352 IEQVLIH
-359 KQEEIDEAIN
+359 KQEEIEDAITR
-369 NQDTTKIKEIEKEV
+369 QDAVKIKEIEKEV
-383 ESIKRHFN
+383 EAIKRHFN

-430 DYLRKG
+430 EYLRKG

-447 SYGGEDMVQEESKK
+447 SFGGEDMVQEESKK
-461 LLTELDKNL
+461 LLAELDKNL

-480 HYKNVWLVK
+480 HYKNVWLIRKDK
-489 EDNKN
+489 EN

-527 ELEEQYFEVFK
+527 ELEEQYLEVFK

-544 INSAIEDFNTLC
+544 INAAIDDFNILC
-556 NNPPTKIDRD
+556 QNPPAKIDRD
-566 YLQKLRTV
+566 YLQKLRKVENT
-574 DNSKLK
+574 KLS

-587 EEFDGAL
+587 MEFDSAL
-594 ASLEN
+594 RLLEE
-599 TKTENLD
+599 TKTENLNH
-606 YYRKIFFENEIERFE
+606 YRKIFFESEIERY
-621 KQANELSQK
+621 KKLVIELSQK
-630 PISIDRKKNL
+630 PLSPYRKKSV
-640 QKEFEKVRDEFV
+640 QIEFEKLREEFL
-652 DLLDLQMNKAK
+652 DFLDLQISKGME
-663 DVTDMIN
+663 VTDMIN
-670 NLKVFSPQNHQKQHN
+670 NLKVFIPQHNKQH
-685 YNHNKNKKRR
+685 NHNKNKKRR

>member
-6 SKIARDFKSHISDV
+6 SKIARDFKSNISIV
-20 VEFLCVN
+20 VEFLRVN
-27 GYECEE
+27 GYECDE
-33 DPEMEFSNE
+33 DPEVEFSSE
-42 VVEFIENNFPAF
+42 VLEFIENNLPAF
-54 LSERNKENQKQAPKK
+54 LFEKNKESQKQTPKQK
-69 KEKSSDSILSEQIPL
+69 DKSKDVSSGAQIPL

-93 KEKKLIERIIGFTEF
+93 KEKKLIERIVGFTEF
-108 DWHYTI
+108 EWNYTI

-167 KAINDLK
+167 KAIKDLK

-207 DFDLYVDN
+207 DFDLYIDS
-215 IGVAKEKVKEIF
+215 IGVSKEKVKAIF
-227 SNLKSEKQATFNKD
+227 SNIKSEKTPNFDKD

-261 HFPKKNFLLQKCTPV
+261 HFPKKNFLLQECTPV
-276 GAEGYK
+276 GAEGFK
-282 ARVWVVLLENFRD
+282 AKVWVVLLENFRD

-316 ALDKQDEIKAELL
+316 ALDQQDELKSELL
-329 ERLVKVDDE
+329 ERLVKVDDD

-352 IEQALIH
+352 IEQVLIH
-359 KQEEIDEAIN
+359 KQEEIEDAITR
-369 NQDTTKIKEIEKEV
+369 QDAVKIKEIEKEV
-383 ESIKRHFN
+383 EAIKRHFN

-430 DYLRKG
+430 EYLRKG

-447 SYGGEDMVQEESKK
+447 SFGGEDMVQEESKK
-461 LLTELDKNL
+461 LLAELDKNL

-480 HYKNVWLVK
+480 HYKNVWLIRKDK
-489 EDNKN
+489 EN

-527 ELEEQYFEVFK
+527 ELEEQYLEVFK

-544 INSAIEDFNTLC
+544 INAAIDDFNILC
-556 NNPPTKIDRD
+556 QNPPSKIDRD
-566 YLQKLRTV
+566 YLQKLRKVENT
-574 DNSKLK
+574 KLL

-587 EEFDGAL
+587 IEFDSAL
-594 ASLEN
+594 GLLEE
-599 TKTENLD
+599 TKTENLNL
-606 YYRKIFFENEIERFE
+606 YRKIFFESEIERY
-621 KQANELSQK
+621 KKLVIELSQK
-630 PISIDRKKNL
+630 PLSQDRKKSM
-640 QKEFEKVRDEFV
+640 QIEFEKLREEFL
-652 DLLDLQMNKAK
+652 DFLDLQISKGTE
-663 DVTDMIN
+663 VTDMIN
-670 NLKVFSPQNHQKQHN
+670 NLKVFIPQHNKQH
-685 YNHNKNKKRR
+685 NHNKNKKRR

>member
-6 SKIARDFKSHISDV
+6 SKIARDFKSNISIV
-20 VEFLCVN
+20 VEFLRVN

-33 DPEMEFSNE
+33 DPEVEFSSE
-42 VVEFIENNFPAF
+42 VVEFIENNLPAF
-54 LSERNKENQKQAPKK
+54 LFEKNKESQKQTPKQK
-69 KEKSSDSILSEQIPL
+69 DKSKDVSSGEHIPL

-93 KEKKLIERIIGFTEF
+93 KEKKLIERIVGFTEF
-108 DWHYTI
+108 EWNYTI

-167 KAINDLK
+167 KAIKDLK

-207 DFDLYVDN
+207 NFDLYIDS
-215 IGVAKEKVKEIF
+215 IGVSKEKVKEIF
-227 SNLKSEKQATFNKD
+227 RNIKSEKTPNFDKF

-246 IEEVKPIAELQAPEI
+246 IEDVKPIAELQAPEI
-261 HFPKKNFLLQKCTPV
+261 HFPKKNFLLQECISV
-276 GAEGYK
+276 GAEGFK
-282 ARVWVVLLENFRD
+282 AKVWVVLLENFRD

-316 ALDKQDEIKAELL
+316 ALDKQDELKSELL
-329 ERLVKVDDE
+329 ERLVKVDDD
-338 IEFTNEEKQKEQVE
+338 IEFTNEEKQIEQVE

-359 KQEEIDEAIN
+359 KQKEIEDAIIR
-369 NQDTTKIKEIEKEV
+369 QDAVKIKEIEKEV
-383 ESIKRHFN
+383 EAIKRHFN

-430 DYLRKG
+430 EYLRKG

-447 SYGGEDMVQEESKK
+447 SFGGEDMVQEESKK
-461 LLTELDKNL
+461 LLAELDKNL
-470 NFYCCELPAF
+470 NFYYCELPAF
-480 HYKNVWLVK
+480 HYKNVWLIRK
-489 EDNKN
+489 DKGN

-527 ELEEQYFEVFK
+527 ELEEQYLEVFK

-544 INSAIEDFNTLC
+544 INAAIDDFNIFC
-556 NNPPTKIDRD
+556 QNSPAKIDKD
-566 YLQKLRTV
+566 YLQKLRKV
-574 DNSKLK
+574 DNTKLS

-587 EEFDGAL
+587 MEFDSAL
-594 ASLEN
+594 GLLEE
-599 TKTENLD
+599 TKTENLNH
-606 YYRKIFFENEIERFE
+606 YRKIFFESEIERY
-621 KQANELSQK
+621 KKLVIELSQK
-630 PISIDRKKNL
+630 PLSPDRKKSM
-640 QKEFEKVRDEFV
+640 QIEFEKLREEFI
-652 DLLDLQMNKAK
+652 DFLDLQISKGTE
-663 DVTDMIN
+663 VTDMIN
-670 NLKVFSPQNHQKQHN
+670 NLKIFIPQHHKQH
-685 YNHNKNKKRR
+685 NHNKNKKRR

>member
-6 SKIARDFKSHISDV
+6 SKIARDFKSNISIV
-20 VEFLCVN
+20 VEFLRVN

-33 DPEMEFSNE
+33 DPEVEFSSE
-42 VVEFIENNFPAF
+42 VLEFIENNLPAF
-54 LSERNKENQKQAPKK
+54 LFEKNKESQKQTPKQK
-69 KEKSSDSILSEQIPL
+69 DKSKDVSSGAQIPL

-93 KEKKLIERIIGFTEF
+93 KEKKLIERIVGFTEF
-108 DWHYTI
+108 EWNYTI

-167 KAINDLK
+167 KAIKDLK

-207 DFDLYVDN
+207 DFDLYIDS
-215 IGVAKEKVKEIF
+215 IGVSKEKVKAIF
-227 SNLKSEKQATFNKD
+227 SNIKSEKTPNFDKD

-261 HFPKKNFLLQKCTPV
+261 HFPKKNFLLQECTPV
-276 GAEGYK
+276 GAEGFK
-282 ARVWVVLLENFRD
+282 AKVWVVLLENFRD

-316 ALDKQDEIKAELL
+316 ALDQQDELKSELL
-329 ERLVKVDDE
+329 ERLVKVDDD

-352 IEQALIH
+352 IEQVLIH
-359 KQEEIDEAIN
+359 KQEEIEDAITR
-369 NQDTTKIKEIEKEV
+369 QDAVKIKEIEKEV
-383 ESIKRHFN
+383 EAIKRHFN

-430 DYLRKG
+430 EYLRKG

-447 SYGGEDMVQEESKK
+447 SFGGEDMVQEESKK
-461 LLTELDKNL
+461 LLAELDKNL

-480 HYKNVWLVK
+480 HYKNVWLIRKDK
-489 EDNKN
+489 EN

-527 ELEEQYFEVFK
+527 ELEEQYLEVFK
-538 KFGLKY
+538 RFGLKY
-544 INSAIEDFNTLC
+544 INAAIDDFNILC
-556 NNPPTKIDRD
+556 QNPPAKIDRD
-566 YLQKLRTV
+566 YLQKLRKVENT
-574 DNSKLK
+574 KLL

-587 EEFDGAL
+587 MEFDSAL
-594 ASLEN
+594 GLLED
-599 TKTENLD
+599 TKTENLNH
-606 YYRKIFFENEIERFE
+606 YRKIFFESEIERY
-621 KQANELSQK
+621 KKLVIELSQK
-630 PISIDRKKNL
+630 PLSQDRKKSM
-640 QKEFEKVRDEFV
+640 KIEFEKLREEFL
-652 DLLDLQMNKAK
+652 DFLDLQISKGME
-663 DVTDMIN
+663 VTDMIN
-670 NLKVFSPQNHQKQHN
+670 NLKVFIPQHNKQH
-685 YNHNKNKKRR
+685 NHNKNKKRR

>member
-6 SKIARDFKSHISDV
+6 SKIARDFKSNISIV
-20 VEFLCVN
+20 VEFLRVN

-33 DPEMEFSNE
+33 DPEVEFSSE
-42 VVEFIENNFPAF
+42 VLEFIENNLPAF
-54 LSERNKENQKQAPKK
+54 LFEKNKESQKQTPKQK
-69 KEKSSDSILSEQIPL
+69 DKSKDVSSGAQIPL

-93 KEKKLIERIIGFTEF
+93 KEKKLIERIVGFTEF
-108 DWHYTI
+108 EWNYTI

-167 KAINDLK
+167 KAIKDLK

-207 DFDLYVDN
+207 DFDLYIDS
-215 IGVAKEKVKEIF
+215 IGVSKEKVKAIF
-227 SNLKSEKQATFNKD
+227 SNIKSEKTPNFDKD

-261 HFPKKNFLLQKCTPV
+261 HFPKKNFLLQECTPV
-276 GAEGYK
+276 GAEGFK
-282 ARVWVVLLENFRD
+282 AKVWVVLLENFRD

-316 ALDKQDEIKAELL
+316 ALDQQDELKSELL
-329 ERLVKVDDE
+329 ERLVKVDDD

-352 IEQALIH
+352 IEQVLIH
-359 KQEEIDEAIN
+359 KQEEIEDAITR
-369 NQDTTKIKEIEKEV
+369 QDAVKIKEIEKEV
-383 ESIKRHFN
+383 EAIKRHFN

-430 DYLRKG
+430 EYLRKG

-447 SYGGEDMVQEESKK
+447 SFGGEDMVQEESKK
-461 LLTELDKNL
+461 LLAELDKNL

-480 HYKNVWLVK
+480 HYKNVWLIRKDK
-489 EDNKN
+489 EN

-527 ELEEQYFEVFK
+527 ELEEQYLEVFK
-538 KFGLKY
+538 RFGLKY
-544 INSAIEDFNTLC
+544 INAAIDDFNILC
-556 NNPPTKIDRD
+556 QNPPAKIDRD
-566 YLQKLRTV
+566 YLQKLRKVENT
-574 DNSKLK
+574 KLL

-587 EEFDGAL
+587 MEFDSAL
-594 ASLEN
+594 GLLED
-599 TKTENLD
+599 TKTENLNH
-606 YYRKIFFENEIERFE
+606 YRKIFFESEIERY
-621 KQANELSQK
+621 KKLVIELSQK
-630 PISIDRKKNL
+630 PLSPYRKKSV
-640 QKEFEKVRDEFV
+640 QIEFEKLREEFL
-652 DLLDLQMNKAK
+652 DFLDLQINKGTE
-663 DVTDMIN
+663 VTDMIN
-670 NLKVFSPQNHQKQHN
+670 NLKVFISQHQKQH
-685 YNHNKNKKRR
+685 NHNKNKKRR

>member
-227 SNLKSEKQATFNKD
+227 SNLKSEKQATFSKD

-246 IEEVKPIAELQAPEI
+246 SEEVKPLAELQAPEI
-261 HFPKKNFLLQKCTPV
+261 HFPKKNFLLQECTPT

-282 ARVWVVLLENFRD
+282 AKVWVVLLENFRD
-295 NTLRAIVYDE
+295 NTMRAIVYDE
-305 KQNKVIDTLSE
+305 KQNKVIDALSE

-489 EDNKN
+489 KDNKN

-504 SFFVHQNMKN
+504 SFFVHHNMKN

-599 TKTENLD
+599 TKTENLN

-621 KQANELSQK
+621 KQVNELSQK

-663 DVTDMIN
+663 DVTDKIN

>member
-6 SKIARDFKSHISDV
+6 SKIARDFKSNISIV
-20 VEFLCVN
+20 VEFLRVN

-33 DPEMEFSNE
+33 DPEVEFSSE
-42 VVEFIENNFPAF
+42 VLEFIENNLPAF
-54 LSERNKENQKQAPKK
+54 LFEKNKESQKQTPKQK
-69 KEKSSDSILSEQIPL
+69 DKSKDVSSGAQIPL

-93 KEKKLIERIIGFTEF
+93 KEKKLIERIVGFTEF
-108 DWHYTI
+108 EWNYTI

-167 KAINDLK
+167 KAIKDLK

-207 DFDLYVDN
+207 DFDLYIDS
-215 IGVAKEKVKEIF
+215 IGVSKEKVKAIF
-227 SNLKSEKQATFNKD
+227 SNIKSEKTPNFDKD

-261 HFPKKNFLLQKCTPV
+261 HFPKKNFLLQECTPV
-276 GAEGYK
+276 GAEGFK
-282 ARVWVVLLENFRD
+282 AKVWVVLLENFRD

-316 ALDKQDEIKAELL
+316 ALDQQDELKSELL
-329 ERLVKVDDE
+329 ERLVKVDDD

-352 IEQALIH
+352 IEQVLIH
-359 KQEEIDEAIN
+359 KQEEIEDAITR
-369 NQDTTKIKEIEKEV
+369 QDAVKIKEIEKEV
-383 ESIKRHFN
+383 EAIKRHFN

-430 DYLRKG
+430 EYLRKG

-447 SYGGEDMVQEESKK
+447 SFGGEDMVQEESKK
-461 LLTELDKNL
+461 LLAELDKNL

-480 HYKNVWLVK
+480 HYKNVWLIRKDK
-489 EDNKN
+489 EN

-527 ELEEQYFEVFK
+527 ELEEQYLEVFK
-538 KFGLKY
+538 RFGLKY
-544 INSAIEDFNTLC
+544 INAAIDDFNILC
-556 NNPPTKIDRD
+556 QNPPAKIDRD
-566 YLQKLRTV
+566 YLQKLRKVENT
-574 DNSKLK
+574 KLL

-587 EEFDGAL
+587 IEFDSAL
-594 ASLEN
+594 GLLEE
-599 TKTENLD
+599 TKTENLNL
-606 YYRKIFFENEIERFE
+606 YRKIFFESEIERY
-621 KQANELSQK
+621 KKLVIELSQK
-630 PISIDRKKNL
+630 PLSQDRKKSM
-640 QKEFEKVRDEFV
+640 QIEFEKLREEFL
-652 DLLDLQMNKAK
+652 DFLDLQISKGME
-663 DVTDMIN
+663 VTDMIN
-670 NLKVFSPQNHQKQHN
+670 NLKVFIPQHNKQH
-685 YNHNKNKKRR
+685 NHNKNKKRR

>member
-6 SKIARDFKSHISDV
+6 SKIARDFKSNISIV
-20 VEFLCVN
+20 VEFLRVN

-33 DPEMEFSNE
+33 DPEVEFSIE
-42 VVEFIENNFPAF
+42 VVEFIENNLPAF
-54 LSERNKENQKQAPKK
+54 LFEKNKESQKQTPKHK
-69 KEKSSDSILSEQIPL
+69 DKSKDVSSGAQIPL

-93 KEKKLIERIIGFTEF
+93 KEKKLIERIVGFTEF
-108 DWHYTI
+108 EWNYTI

-167 KAINDLK
+167 KAIKDLK

-207 DFDLYVDN
+207 DFDLYIDS
-215 IGVAKEKVKEIF
+215 IGVSKEKVKEIF
-227 SNLKSEKQATFNKD
+227 SNIKSEKTPNFDKD

-261 HFPKKNFLLQKCTPV
+261 HFPKKNFLLQECTPV
-276 GAEGYK
+276 GAEGFK
-282 ARVWVVLLENFRD
+282 AKVWVVLLENFRD

-316 ALDKQDEIKAELL
+316 ALDKQDELKSELL

-359 KQEEIDEAIN
+359 KQEEIDEAITR
-369 NQDTTKIKEIEKEV
+369 QDADKIKEIEKEV
-383 ESIKRHFN
+383 EAIKRHFN

-430 DYLRKG
+430 EYLRKG

-447 SYGGEDMVQEESKK
+447 SFGGEDMVQEESKK
-461 LLTELDKNL
+461 LLAELDKNL

-480 HYKNVWLVK
+480 HYKNVWLIRKDK
-489 EDNKN
+489 EN

-527 ELEEQYFEVFK
+527 ELEEQYLEVFK

-544 INSAIEDFNTLC
+544 INAAIDDFNILC
-556 NNPPTKIDRD
+556 QNPPAIIDRD
-566 YLQKLRTV
+566 YLQKLRKVENT
-574 DNSKLK
+574 KLS

-587 EEFDGAL
+587 IEFDSAL
-594 ASLEN
+594 GLLEE
-599 TKTENLD
+599 TKTENLNH
-606 YYRKIFFENEIERFE
+606 YRKIFFESEIERY
-621 KQANELSQK
+621 KKLVIELSQK
-630 PISIDRKKNL
+630 PLSPDRKKSM
-640 QKEFEKVRDEFV
+640 QIEFEKLREEFL
-652 DLLDLQMNKAK
+652 DFLDLQISKGTE
-663 DVTDMIN
+663 VTDMIN
-670 NLKVFSPQNHQKQHN
+670 NLKVFIPQHNKQH
-685 YNHNKNKKRR
+685 NHNKNKKRR

>member
-6 SKIARDFKSHISDV
+6 SKITRDFKSHISDV
-20 VEFLCVN
+20 ADFLRIN
-27 GYECEE
+27 GYDCDENPDE
-33 DPEMEFSNE
+33 EFSSE

-54 LSERNKENQKQAPKK
+54 LSDRNKESQKQTPKK
-69 KEKSSDSILSEQIPL
+69 KINEVSSGEQIPL

-93 KEKKLIERIIGFTEF
+93 KEKKLIERIIGFTEY
-108 DWHYTI
+108 DWSYSI

-138 LTEQMSAEKIGNILG
+138 LTEQMSAERIGNILG

-167 KAINDLK
+167 KAIKDLK

-207 DFDLYVDN
+207 SFDLYIDE
-215 IGVAKEKVKEIF
+215 IGVAREKVKEIF
-227 SNLKSEKQATFNKD
+227 SNLKSEKQLTFNKD

-246 IEEVKPIAELQAPEI
+246 IEEVKPLAELQAPEI
-261 HFPKKNFLLQKCTPV
+261 HFPKKNFLLQECNPTGV
-276 GAEGYK
+276 EGFK
-282 ARVWVVLLENFRD
+282 AKVWVVLLENFRD
-295 NTLRAIVYDE
+295 NTMRAIVYDE
-305 KQNKVIDTLSE
+305 KQNKVIDALSE
-316 ALDKQDEIKAELL
+316 ALDKQNEIKSELL

-369 NQDTTKIKEIEKEV
+369 QQDTSKIKEIEKEV
-383 ESIKRHFN
+383 ESIKKHFN

-430 DYLRKG
+430 EYLRKG

-447 SYGGEDMVQEESKK
+447 SFGGEEMVQEESKK
-461 LLTELDKNL
+461 LLSELDKNL

-480 HYKNVWLVK
+480 HYKNVWLIRK
-489 EDNKN
+489 DKKS

-544 INSAIEDFNTLC
+544 INSAIDDFNTLC
-556 NNPPTKIDRD
+556 QNPPAKIDRD
-566 YLQKLRTV
+566 YLQKLRKVENT
-574 DNSKLK
+574 KLT

-587 EEFDGAL
+587 REFDSAL
-594 ASLEN
+594 GILED
-599 TKTENLD
+599 TKIENLN
-606 YYRKIFFENEIERFE
+606 YYRKTFFESEIERYK
-621 KQANELSQK
+621 KQVVELSQK
-630 PISIDRKKNL
+630 PLSPDRKRSL
-640 QKEFEKVRDEFV
+640 QNEFDKLRDEFV
-652 DLLDLQMNKAK
+652 DFLDLQMSKGIE
-663 DVTDMIN
+663 VTDMISG
-670 NLKVFSPQNHQKQHN
+670 LKVFNPQNHQKQN
-685 YNHNKNKKRR
+685 NNNRNKRRR

>member
-6 SKIARDFKSHISDV
+6 SKIARDFKSNISIV
-20 VEFLCVN
+20 VEFLRVN
-27 GYECEE
+27 GYECDE
-33 DPEMEFSNE
+33 DPEVEFSSE
-42 VVEFIENNFPAF
+42 VLEFIENNLPAF
-54 LSERNKENQKQAPKK
+54 LFEKNKESQKQTPKQK
-69 KEKSSDSILSEQIPL
+69 DKSKDVSSGAQIPL

-93 KEKKLIERIIGFTEF
+93 KEKKLIERIVGFTEF
-108 DWHYTI
+108 EWNYTI

-167 KAINDLK
+167 KAIKDLQ

-207 DFDLYVDN
+207 DFDLYIDS
-215 IGVAKEKVKEIF
+215 IGVSKEKVKAIF
-227 SNLKSEKQATFNKD
+227 SNIKSEKTPNFDKD

-261 HFPKKNFLLQKCTPV
+261 HFPKKNFLLQECTPV
-276 GAEGYK
+276 GAEGFK
-282 ARVWVVLLENFRD
+282 AKVWVVLLENFRD

-316 ALDKQDEIKAELL
+316 ALDQQDELKSELL
-329 ERLVKVDDE
+329 ERLVKVDDD

-352 IEQALIH
+352 IEQVLIH
-359 KQEEIDEAIN
+359 KQEEIEDAITR
-369 NQDTTKIKEIEKEV
+369 QDAVKIKEIEKEV
-383 ESIKRHFN
+383 EAIKRHFN

-430 DYLRKG
+430 EYLRKG

-447 SYGGEDMVQEESKK
+447 SFGGEDMVQEESKK
-461 LLTELDKNL
+461 LLAELDKNL

-480 HYKNVWLVK
+480 HYKNVWLIRKDK
-489 EDNKN
+489 EN

-527 ELEEQYFEVFK
+527 ELEEQYLEVFK

-544 INSAIEDFNTLC
+544 INAAIDDFNILC
-556 NNPPTKIDRD
+556 QNPPAKIDRD
-566 YLQKLRTV
+566 YLQKLRKVENT
-574 DNSKLK
+574 KLL

-587 EEFDGAL
+587 IEFDSAL
-594 ASLEN
+594 GLLEE
-599 TKTENLD
+599 TKTENLNL
-606 YYRKIFFENEIERFE
+606 YRKIFFESEIERY
-621 KQANELSQK
+621 KKLVIELSQK
-630 PISIDRKKNL
+630 PLSQDRKKSM
-640 QKEFEKVRDEFV
+640 QIEFEKLREEFL
-652 DLLDLQMNKAK
+652 DFLDLQISKGTE
-663 DVTDMIN
+663 VTDMIN
-670 NLKVFSPQNHQKQHN
+670 NLKVFIPQHNKQH
-685 YNHNKNKKRR
+685 NHNKNKKRR

>member
-6 SKIARDFKSHISDV
+6 SKIARDFKSNISIV
-20 VEFLCVN
+20 VEFLRVN

-33 DPEMEFSNE
+33 DPEVEFSIE
-42 VVEFIENNFPAF
+42 VVEFIENNLPAF
-54 LSERNKENQKQAPKK
+54 LFEKNKESQKQTPKHK
-69 KEKSSDSILSEQIPL
+69 DKSKDVSSGALIPL

-93 KEKKLIERIIGFTEF
+93 KEKKLIERIVGFTEF
-108 DWHYTI
+108 EWNYTI

-167 KAINDLK
+167 KAIKDLK

-207 DFDLYVDN
+207 DFDLYIDS
-215 IGVAKEKVKEIF
+215 IGVSKEKVKEIF
-227 SNLKSEKQATFNKD
+227 SNIKSEKTPNFEKD

-261 HFPKKNFLLQKCTPV
+261 HFPKKNFLLQECTPV
-276 GAEGYK
+276 GAEGFK
-282 ARVWVVLLENFRD
+282 AKVWVVLLENFRD

-316 ALDKQDEIKAELL
+316 ALDKQDELKSELL
-329 ERLVKVDDE
+329 ERLVKVDDD

-359 KQEEIDEAIN
+359 KQEEIEDAITR
-369 NQDTTKIKEIEKEV
+369 QDAVKIKEIEKEV
-383 ESIKRHFN
+383 EAIKRHFN

-406 SDTILIQSPWVRDF
+406 FDTILIQSPWVRDF

-430 DYLRKG
+430 EYLRKG

-447 SYGGEDMVQEESKK
+447 SFGGEDMVQEESKK
-461 LLTELDKNL
+461 LLAELDKNL

-480 HYKNVWLVK
+480 HYKNVWLIRKDK
-489 EDNKN
+489 EN

-527 ELEEQYFEVFK
+527 ELEEQYLEVFK

-544 INSAIEDFNTLC
+544 INAAIDDFNILC
-556 NNPPTKIDRD
+556 QNPPAKIDRD
-566 YLQKLRTV
+566 YLQKLRKVENT
-574 DNSKLK
+574 KLS

-587 EEFDGAL
+587 IEFDSAL
-594 ASLEN
+594 GLLEE
-599 TKTENLD
+599 TKTENLNH
-606 YYRKIFFENEIERFE
+606 YRKIFFESEIERY
-621 KQANELSQK
+621 KNIVIELSQK
-630 PISIDRKKNL
+630 PLSPDRKKSM
-640 QKEFEKVRDEFV
+640 QIEFEKLREEFL
-652 DLLDLQMNKAK
+652 DFLDLQISKGTE
-663 DVTDMIN
+663 VTDMIN
-670 NLKVFSPQNHQKQHN
+670 NLKVFIPQHNKQH
-685 YNHNKNKKRR
+685 NHNKNKKRR

>member
-6 SKIARDFKSHISDV
+6 SKIARDFKSNISIV
-20 VEFLCVN
+20 VEFLRVN

-33 DPEMEFSNE
+33 DPEVEFSIE
-42 VVEFIENNFPAF
+42 VVEFIENNLPAF
-54 LSERNKENQKQAPKK
+54 LFEKNKESQKQTPKHK
-69 KEKSSDSILSEQIPL
+69 DKSKDVSSGAHIPL

-93 KEKKLIERIIGFTEF
+93 KEKKLIERIVGFTEF
-108 DWHYTI
+108 EWNYTI

-167 KAINDLK
+167 KAIKDLK

-207 DFDLYVDN
+207 DFDLYIDS
-215 IGVAKEKVKEIF
+215 IGVSKEKVKEIF
-227 SNLKSEKQATFNKD
+227 SNIKSEKTPNFDKD

-261 HFPKKNFLLQKCTPV
+261 HFPKKNFLLQECTPV
-276 GAEGYK
+276 GAEGFK

-316 ALDKQDEIKAELL
+316 ALDKQDELKSELL
-329 ERLVKVDDE
+329 ERLVKVDDD

-359 KQEEIDEAIN
+359 KQEEIEDAITR
-369 NQDTTKIKEIEKEV
+369 QDAVKLKEIEKEV
-383 ESIKRHFN
+383 EAIKRHFN

-430 DYLRKG
+430 EYLCKG

-447 SYGGEDMVQEESKK
+447 SFGGEDMVQEESKK
-461 LLTELDKNL
+461 LLAELDKNL

-480 HYKNVWLVK
+480 HYKNVWLIRKDK
-489 EDNKN
+489 EN

-527 ELEEQYFEVFK
+527 ELEEQYLEVFK

-544 INSAIEDFNTLC
+544 INAAIDDFNILC
-556 NNPPTKIDRD
+556 QNPPAKIDRD
-566 YLQKLRTV
+566 YLQKLRKVENT
-574 DNSKLK
+574 KLS

-587 EEFDGAL
+587 IEFDSAL
-594 ASLEN
+594 GLLEE
-599 TKTENLD
+599 TKTENLNH
-606 YYRKIFFENEIERFE
+606 YRKIFFESEIERY
-621 KQANELSQK
+621 KKIVIELSQK
-630 PISIDRKKNL
+630 PLSPDRKKSM
-640 QKEFEKVRDEFV
+640 QIEFEKLREEFL
-652 DLLDLQMNKAK
+652 DFLDLQISKGTE
-663 DVTDMIN
+663 VTDMIN
-670 NLKVFSPQNHQKQHN
+670 NLKVFIPQHNKQH
-685 YNHNKNKKRR
+685 NHNKNKKRR

>member
-6 SKIARDFKSHISDV
+6 SKIARDFKSNISIV
-20 VEFLCVN
+20 VEFLRVN
-27 GYECEE
+27 GYECDE
-33 DPEMEFSNE
+33 DPEVEFSSE
-42 VVEFIENNFPAF
+42 VLEFIENNLPAF
-54 LSERNKENQKQAPKK
+54 LFEKNKESQKQTPKQK
-69 KEKSSDSILSEQIPL
+69 DKSKDVSSGAQIPL

-93 KEKKLIERIIGFTEF
+93 KEKKLIERIVGFTEF
-108 DWHYTI
+108 EWNYTI

-167 KAINDLK
+167 KAIKDLK

-207 DFDLYVDN
+207 DFDLYIDS
-215 IGVAKEKVKEIF
+215 IGVSKEKVKAIF
-227 SNLKSEKQATFNKD
+227 SNIKSEKTPNFDKD

-261 HFPKKNFLLQKCTPV
+261 HFPKKNFLLQECTPV
-276 GAEGYK
+276 GAEGFK
-282 ARVWVVLLENFRD
+282 AKVWVVLLENFRD

-316 ALDKQDEIKAELL
+316 ALDQQDELKSELL
-329 ERLVKVDDE
+329 ERLVKVDDD

-352 IEQALIH
+352 IEQVLIH
-359 KQEEIDEAIN
+359 KQEEIEDAITR
-369 NQDTTKIKEIEKEV
+369 QDAVKIKEIEKEV
-383 ESIKRHFN
+383 EAIKRHFN

-430 DYLRKG
+430 EYLRKG

-447 SYGGEDMVQEESKK
+447 SFGGEDMVQEESKK
-461 LLTELDKNL
+461 LLAELDKNL

-480 HYKNVWLVK
+480 HYKNVWLIRKDK
-489 EDNKN
+489 EN

-527 ELEEQYFEVFK
+527 ELEEQYLEVFK
-538 KFGLKY
+538 RFGLKY
-544 INSAIEDFNTLC
+544 INAAIDDFNILC
-556 NNPPTKIDRD
+556 QNPPAKIDRD
-566 YLQKLRTV
+566 YLQKLRKVENT
-574 DNSKLK
+574 KLL

-587 EEFDGAL
+587 MEFDSAL
-594 ASLEN
+594 GLLEE
-599 TKTENLD
+599 TKTENLNL
-606 YYRKIFFENEIERFE
+606 YRKIFFESEIERY
-621 KQANELSQK
+621 KKLVIELSQK
-630 PISIDRKKNL
+630 PLSQDRKKSM
-640 QKEFEKVRDEFV
+640 KIEFEKLREEFL
-652 DLLDLQMNKAK
+652 DFLDLQISKGME
-663 DVTDMIN
+663 VTDMIN
-670 NLKVFSPQNHQKQHN
+670 NLKVFIPQHNKQH
-685 YNHNKNKKRR
+685 NHNKNKKRR

>member
-6 SKIARDFKSHISDV
+6 SKIARDFKSNISIV
-20 VEFLCVN
+20 VEFLRVN
-27 GYECEE
+27 GYECDE
-33 DPEMEFSNE
+33 DPEVEFSSE
-42 VVEFIENNFPAF
+42 VLEFIENNLPAF
-54 LSERNKENQKQAPKK
+54 LFEKNKESQKQTPKQK
-69 KEKSSDSILSEQIPL
+69 DKSKDVSSGAQIPL

-93 KEKKLIERIIGFTEF
+93 KEKKLIERIVGFTEF
-108 DWHYTI
+108 EWNYTI

-167 KAINDLK
+167 KAIKDLK

-207 DFDLYVDN
+207 DFDLYIDS
-215 IGVAKEKVKEIF
+215 IGVSKEKVKAIF
-227 SNLKSEKQATFNKD
+227 SNIKSEKTPNFDKD

-261 HFPKKNFLLQKCTPV
+261 HFPKKNFLLQECTPV
-276 GAEGYK
+276 GAEGFK
-282 ARVWVVLLENFRD
+282 AKVWVVLLGNFRD

-316 ALDKQDEIKAELL
+316 ALDQQDELKSELL
-329 ERLVKVDDE
+329 ERLVKVDDD

-352 IEQALIH
+352 IEQVLIH
-359 KQEEIDEAIN
+359 KQEEIEDAITR
-369 NQDTTKIKEIEKEV
+369 QDAVKIKEIEKEV
-383 ESIKRHFN
+383 EVIKRHFN

-430 DYLRKG
+430 EYLRKG

-447 SYGGEDMVQEESKK
+447 SFGGEDMVQEESKK
-461 LLTELDKNL
+461 LLAELDKNL

-480 HYKNVWLVK
+480 HYKNVWLIRKDK
-489 EDNKN
+489 EN

-527 ELEEQYFEVFK
+527 ELEEQYLEVFK

-544 INSAIEDFNTLC
+544 INAAIDDFNILC
-556 NNPPTKIDRD
+556 QNPPAKIDRD
-566 YLQKLRTV
+566 YLQKLRKVENT
-574 DNSKLK
+574 KLL

-587 EEFDGAL
+587 IEFDSAL
-594 ASLEN
+594 GLLEE
-599 TKTENLD
+599 TKTENLNL
-606 YYRKIFFENEIERFE
+606 YRKIFFESEIERY
-621 KQANELSQK
+621 KKLVIELSQK
-630 PISIDRKKNL
+630 PLSQDRKKSL
-640 QKEFEKVRDEFV
+640 QIEFEKLREEFL
-652 DLLDLQMNKAK
+652 DFLDLQISKGTE
-663 DVTDMIN
+663 VTDMIN
-670 NLKVFSPQNHQKQHN
+670 NLKVFIPQHNKQH
-685 YNHNKNKKRR
+685 NHNKNKKRR

>member
-1 MKKRL
+1 VKKRL
-6 SKIARDFKSHISDV
+6 SKIARDFKSNISIV
-20 VEFLCVN
+20 VEFLRVN
-27 GYECEE
+27 GYECDE
-33 DPEMEFSNE
+33 DPEVEFSSE
-42 VVEFIENNFPAF
+42 VLEFIENNLPAF
-54 LSERNKENQKQAPKK
+54 LFEKNKESQKQTPKQK
-69 KEKSSDSILSEQIPL
+69 DKSKDVSSGAQIPL

-93 KEKKLIERIIGFTEF
+93 KEKKLIERIVGFTEF
-108 DWHYTI
+108 EWNYTI

-167 KAINDLK
+167 KAIKDLK

-207 DFDLYVDN
+207 DFDLYIDS
-215 IGVAKEKVKEIF
+215 IGVSKEKVKAIF
-227 SNLKSEKQATFNKD
+227 SNIKSEKTPNFDKD

-261 HFPKKNFLLQKCTPV
+261 HFPKKNFLLQECTPV
-276 GAEGYK
+276 GAEGFK
-282 ARVWVVLLENFRD
+282 AKVWVVLLENFRD

-316 ALDKQDEIKAELL
+316 ALDQQDELKSELL
-329 ERLVKVDDE
+329 ERLVKVDDD

-352 IEQALIH
+352 IEQVLIH
-359 KQEEIDEAIN
+359 KQEEIEDAITR
-369 NQDTTKIKEIEKEV
+369 QDAVKIKEIEKEV
-383 ESIKRHFN
+383 EAIKRHFN

-430 DYLRKG
+430 EYLRKG

-447 SYGGEDMVQEESKK
+447 SFGGEDMVLEESKK
-461 LLTELDKNL
+461 LLAELDKNL

-480 HYKNVWLVK
+480 HYKNVWLIRKDK
-489 EDNKN
+489 EN

-527 ELEEQYFEVFK
+527 ELEEQYLEVFK

-544 INSAIEDFNTLC
+544 INAAIDDFNILC
-556 NNPPTKIDRD
+556 QNPPAKIDRD
-566 YLQKLRTV
+566 YLQKLRKVENT
-574 DNSKLK
+574 KLL

-587 EEFDGAL
+587 IEFDSAL
-594 ASLEN
+594 GLLEE
-599 TKTENLD
+599 TKTENLNL
-606 YYRKIFFENEIERFE
+606 YRKIFFESEIERY
-621 KQANELSQK
+621 KKLVIELSQK
-630 PISIDRKKNL
+630 PLSQDRKKSM
-640 QKEFEKVRDEFV
+640 QIEFEKLREEFL
-652 DLLDLQMNKAK
+652 DFLDLQISKGTE
-663 DVTDMIN
+663 VTDMIN
-670 NLKVFSPQNHQKQHN
+670 NLKVFIPQHNKQH
-685 YNHNKNKKRR
+685 NHNKNKKRR

>member
-6 SKIARDFKSHISDV
+6 SKIARDFKSNISIV
-20 VEFLCVN
+20 VEFLRVN

-33 DPEMEFSNE
+33 DPEVEFSIE
-42 VVEFIENNFPAF
+42 VVEFIENNLPAF
-54 LSERNKENQKQAPKK
+54 LFEKNKESQKQTPKHK
-69 KEKSSDSILSEQIPL
+69 DKSKDVSSGAHIPL

-93 KEKKLIERIIGFTEF
+93 KEKKLIERIVGFTEF
-108 DWHYTI
+108 EWNYTI

-167 KAINDLK
+167 KAIKDLK

-207 DFDLYVDN
+207 DFDLYIDS
-215 IGVAKEKVKEIF
+215 IGVSKEKVKAIF
-227 SNLKSEKQATFNKD
+227 SNIKSEKTPNFDKD

-261 HFPKKNFLLQKCTPV
+261 HFPKKNFLLQECTPV
-276 GAEGYK
+276 GAEGFK
-282 ARVWVVLLENFRD
+282 AKVWVVLLENFRD

-316 ALDKQDEIKAELL
+316 ALDQQDELKSELL
-329 ERLVKVDDE
+329 ERLVKVDDD

-359 KQEEIDEAIN
+359 KQEEIEDAITR
-369 NQDTTKIKEIEKEV
+369 QDAVKIKEIEKEV
-383 ESIKRHFN
+383 EAIKRHFN

-430 DYLRKG
+430 EYLRKG

-447 SYGGEDMVQEESKK
+447 SFGGEDMVQEESKK
-461 LLTELDKNL
+461 LLAELDKNL

-480 HYKNVWLVK
+480 HYKNVWLIRKDK
-489 EDNKN
+489 EN

-527 ELEEQYFEVFK
+527 ELEEQYLEVFK
-538 KFGLKY
+538 RFGLKY
-544 INSAIEDFNTLC
+544 INAAIDDFNILC
-556 NNPPTKIDRD
+556 QNPPAKIDRD
-566 YLQKLRTV
+566 YLQKLRKVENT
-574 DNSKLK
+574 KLL

-587 EEFDGAL
+587 IEFDSAL
-594 ASLEN
+594 GLLEE
-599 TKTENLD
+599 TKTENLNH
-606 YYRKIFFENEIERFE
+606 YRKIFFESEIERY
-621 KQANELSQK
+621 KKIVIELSQK
-630 PISIDRKKNL
+630 PLSPDRKKSM
-640 QKEFEKVRDEFV
+640 QIEFEKLREEFL
-652 DLLDLQMNKAK
+652 DFLDLQISKGTE
-663 DVTDMIN
+663 VTDMIN
-670 NLKVFSPQNHQKQHN
+670 NLKVFIPQHNKQH
-685 YNHNKNKKRR
+685 NHNKNKKRR

>member
-6 SKIARDFKSHISDV
+6 SKIARDFKSNISIV
-20 VEFLCVN
+20 VEFLRVN
-27 GYECEE
+27 GYECDE
-33 DPEMEFSNE
+33 DPEVEFSSE
-42 VVEFIENNFPAF
+42 VLEFIENNLPAF
-54 LSERNKENQKQAPKK
+54 LFEKNKESQKQTPKQK
-69 KEKSSDSILSEQIPL
+69 DKSKDVSSGAQIPL

-93 KEKKLIERIIGFTEF
+93 KEKKLIERIVGFTEF
-108 DWHYTI
+108 EWNYTI

-167 KAINDLK
+167 KAIKDLK

-207 DFDLYVDN
+207 DFDLYIDS
-215 IGVAKEKVKEIF
+215 IGVSKEKVKEIF
-227 SNLKSEKQATFNKD
+227 SNIKSEKTPNFDKD

-261 HFPKKNFLLQKCTPV
+261 HFPKKNFLLQECTPV
-276 GAEGYK
+276 GAEGFK
-282 ARVWVVLLENFRD
+282 AKVWVVLLENFRD

-316 ALDKQDEIKAELL
+316 ALDQQDELKSELL
-329 ERLVKVDDE
+329 ERLVKVDDD

-352 IEQALIH
+352 IEQVLIH
-359 KQEEIDEAIN
+359 KQEEIEDAITR
-369 NQDTTKIKEIEKEV
+369 QDAVKIKEIEKEV
-383 ESIKRHFN
+383 EVIKRHFN

-430 DYLRKG
+430 EYLRKG

-447 SYGGEDMVQEESKK
+447 SFGGEDMVQEESKK
-461 LLTELDKNL
+461 LLAELDKNL

-480 HYKNVWLVK
+480 HYKNVWLIRKDK
-489 EDNKN
+489 EN

-527 ELEEQYFEVFK
+527 ELEEQYLEVFK

-544 INSAIEDFNTLC
+544 INAAIDDFNILC
-556 NNPPTKIDRD
+556 QNPPAKIDRD
-566 YLQKLRTV
+566 YLQKLRKVENT
-574 DNSKLK
+574 KLL

-587 EEFDGAL
+587 IEFDSAL
-594 ASLEN
+594 GLLEE
-599 TKTENLD
+599 TKTENLNL
-606 YYRKIFFENEIERFE
+606 YRKIFFESEIERY
-621 KQANELSQK
+621 KKLVIELSQK
-630 PISIDRKKNL
+630 PLSQDRKKSL
-640 QKEFEKVRDEFV
+640 QIEFEKLREEFL
-652 DLLDLQMNKAK
+652 DFLDLQINKGTE
-663 DVTDMIN
+663 VTDMIN
-670 NLKVFSPQNHQKQHN
+670 NLKVFISQHQKQH
-685 YNHNKNKKRR
+685 NHNKNKKRR